1 MTEHKSLSDSIY
13 SSIVKQNQLAL
24 VLFLAISVLG
34 LVPRCVAQVLYGSM
48 TGTVSDSSGAMVTGA
63 KVRAVEVDT
72 GVIQEATTDS
82 AGIYRF
88 TAMLPGTYRV
98 TIEASGFT
106 TQETPGVRVNV
117 NEVARVDAQL
127 SVATSSQSVT
137 VTTETPLLQTDRSDV
152 HTNLT
157 ETQIQSLPAI
167 SSEGRSFQALYKI
180 IPGASLPME
189 NNSAGGNPQRAMT
202 SNVNGQSS
210 QGNNTLIDGVQ
221 DSYPWLPNNIAYV
234 PPTDAIETANVVT
247 NSFDAEQGKAGGAIV
262 NVAIRSGTNQFHGD
276 VHEFHTNN
284 ALINLNYFSAPNTR
298 KPLNVF
304 NQFGGAF
311 GGPIKKDKL
320 FFFGDWESTRQAQAP
335 NGGNPQTVPFAGLT
349 YQAAEQAGFFDFRDI
364 TTKVNNQTVPVN
376 IYDPRTGAA
385 NGTGRSIISCN
396 GVQNEICLSDVDPAA
411 LAMAKLIPEPN
422 QPTPAT
428 LGPGITNNYY
438 LTQTGFFHRDD
449 FDGKVNYIVNSR
461 STVFGRYSL
470 SQSNIFDPPALGPA
484 EGNAT
489 LGGQLGHSYSRIQVV
504 GLGGTHAFTPN
515 LLLDLNGGFTRQRI
529 NAEAPDINNNFGLD
543 TLHIPGTNGPDPLQ
557 GGIPAFFFQNSTFS
571 PLGNPN
577 TGNPFVFRDNQY
589 IGNANTTWIRGRHQ
603 IRFGIEYN
611 HTQLNHFQ
619 PQGGSFQTARGSFSF
634 TGAATELSG
643 QPSNAQFNSYAD
655 FLLGLPDVVG
665 KATQNLDPNSL
676 RWSQWAW
683 YVRDQFQV
691 TPRLTVNY
699 GLRWEYYPM
708 AYSDIGGARVLDTS
722 TMNVLVGGGAS
733 GIPRNDGVDTG
744 HGLFLPRLG
753 FAYRPFQNT
762 VIRAGYGMNAD
773 SNNWRFLRN
782 AFPAV
787 TISNFSGFDANP
799 AAPAGSLTGLNAVGP
814 YASLPIGIPEIPLS
828 GGTTPGIFPLPDAVG
843 TTTVPLNFRRGYI
856 NDFSLVAE
864 QDFRGFVANV
874 GYVGARGI
882 RPLVNM
888 NINPAPANGGQN
900 GRILNAEFNHTT
912 NNICPT
918 ATDPTAACAG
928 WPDINQLTP
937 LGNNY
942 YDALQANLTRR
953 FGSSQIGFAY
963 TFSKAIDFE
972 DDEEIN
978 ALLWPYPA
986 YIPRN
991 KALASFDRTH
1001 NLEAYGVYTLP
1012 FGRGQKYA
1020 LSGVAAA
1027 LAGGWQVNWVLSAMS
1042 GTPFTITDSG
1052 AGATFLNAPGNTQ
1065 TANIVGPLKILNGK
1079 PAASCPAGNTS
1090 CLYFDTSAF
1099 QGVTA
1104 TTPGLLDGYFGNAG
1118 RNILRGPGYFN
1129 LDMSLMRNFRI
1140 TERFT
1145 FQFEADAFG
1154 VTNTPHFN
1162 TPNTNI
1168 SGGSFGA
1175 VTSTLV
1181 TTNASLGGSGGQRQ
1195 WWFAGKLIF

>member
-1 MTEHKSLSDSIY
+1 MTEHEFRFASIY
-13 SSIVKQNQLAL
+13 SSVVKLNLKLPLLLLSAL
-24 VLFLAISVLG
+24 CIIGPL
-34 LVPRCVAQVLYGSM
+34 PRCIAQVLYGSM
-48 TGTVSDSSGAMVTGA
+48 TGSVSDASGAVVSGA
-63 KVRAVEVDT
+63 KVTAVEVST
-72 GVIQEATTDS
+72 GVSRDATTDS

-88 TAMLPGTYRV
+88 TALLPGTYKV
-98 TIEASGFT
+98 TIAAPGFSS
-106 TQETPGVRVNV
+106 QETPGVHVSV

-127 SVATSSQSVT
+127 SIAKQSQTVT
-137 VTTETPLLQTDRSDV
+137 VTTEAPLLQTDRSDV
-152 HTNLT
+152 RTDLT
-157 ETQIQSLPAI
+157 EAQIQSLPSI
-167 SSEGRSFQALYKI
+167 SSEGRSFQALYKL

-210 QGNNTLIDGVQ
+210 QGNNTRIDGVQ
-221 DSYPWLPNNIAYV
+221 DAYPWLPNNIAYV

-247 NSFDAEQGKAGGAIV
+247 NSFDAEQGNAGGAVV
-262 NVAIRSGTNQFHGD
+262 NVQIRSGSNRFHGD
-276 VHEFHTNN
+276 VHELHTDN
-284 ALINLNYFSAPNTR
+284 ALINLNYFQPSTTR

-320 FFFGDWESTRQAQAP
+320 FFFGDWESTRQSQAP
-335 NGGNPQTVPFAGLT
+335 NGGNPQTVPFGGLT
-349 YQAAEQAGFFDFRDI
+349 YAAANAAGFFDFRGI
-364 TTKVNNQTVPVN
+364 TTTVNNQTIPVN
-376 IYDPRTGAA
+376 IYDPRTGAP

-411 LAMAKLIPEPN
+411 LTMAQLIPAPN
-422 QPTPAT
+422 QASPAT
-428 LGPGITNNYY
+428 LGGGIANNYF

-449 FDGKVNYIVNSR
+449 FDGKVNYVVNSR

-470 SQSNIFDPPALGPA
+470 SQSNIFDPPALGAA

-504 GLGGTHAFTPN
+504 GLGGTYAVSPN
-515 LLLDLNGGFTRQRI
+515 LLFDVNAGFTRQRI
-529 NAEAPDINNNFGLD
+529 NAEAPDINSNFGLN

-557 GGIPAFFFQNSTFS
+557 GGIPAFQFNSFS
-571 PLGNPN
+571 NLGNPN
-577 TGNPFVFRDNQY
+577 TGNPFLFRDNQY
-589 IGNANTTWIRGRHQ
+589 VSNANTTWIHGRHQ
-603 IRFGIEYN
+603 FRAGIEYN
-611 HTQLNHFQ
+611 HAQLNHFQ
-619 PQGGSFQTARGSFSF
+619 AQGGTFQTARGSFSF

-643 QPSNAQFNSYAD
+643 QPSNAQYNSYAD

-683 YVRDQFQV
+683 YVRDQYQV

-708 AYSDIGGARVLDTS
+708 AYSDIGGARVLDPS
-722 TMNVLVGGGAS
+722 TMNVLVGGGSS
-733 GIPRNDGVDTG
+733 GIPINDGVDVG
-744 HGLFLPRLG
+744 HGLFLPRVG
-753 FAYRPFQNT
+753 VAYRPLNNT
-762 VIRAGYGMNAD
+762 VIRAGYGMTAD

-787 TISNFSGFDANP
+787 TISNFSGFSAFP
-799 AAPAGSLTGLNAVGP
+799 AAPSASLTGLNAVGP
-814 YASLPIGIPEIPLS
+814 YTGIPVGIPAIPLN
-828 GGTTPGIFPLPDAVG
+828 GGTTPGTFPLPDATG
-843 TTTVPLNFRRGYI
+843 TTTVPLDFRRGYI
-856 NDFSLVAE
+856 NDFNLVVE
-864 QDFRGFVANV
+864 HDFRGFVGNV

-918 ATDPTAACAG
+918 PTNPTAFCKG
-928 WPDINQLTP
+928 WSDINQLTP

-953 FGSSQIGFAY
+953 FAGSSQIGFVY
-963 TFSKAIDFE
+963 TYSKAIDYE

-978 ALLWPYPA
+978 FLLWPFPS

-1001 NLEAYGVYTLP
+1001 NFEAYGLYELP
-1012 FGRGQKYA
+1012 FGRGKKYA
-1020 LSGVAAA
+1020 QTGVAAA

-1042 GTPFTITDSG
+1042 GTPFTVTDTG

-1065 TANIVGPLKILNGK
+1065 TANIIGPLRILNGK
-1079 PAASCPAGNTS
+1079 PASSCPSGDTS
-1090 CLYFDTSAF
+1090 CLYFDKSSF
-1099 QGVTA
+1099 QQVTA
-1104 TTPGLLDGYFGNAG
+1104 TTPGLLDGFFGNAG

-1129 LDMSLMRNFRI
+1129 LDMSLMRNFKI

-1145 FQFEADAFG
+1145 FQFEADCFG

-1162 TPNTNI
+1162 NPNTNI
-1168 SGGSFGA
+1168 SGSNFGA

-1195 WWFAGKLIF
+1195 WWFAGKLLF